1 MRYVDLIVRPAARDI
16 AYLRSTVVRSIRE
29 SLQNRGYVEVET
41 PILQLVHGGANA
53 RPFQTHINAYDLELS
68 LRIATELHLKRLV
81 VGGMEQVFEL
91 GRQFRNEG
99 ADSSHNPEF
108 TSLEVYG
115 TYNDYVSM
123 RILTQELIKEAAVAV
138 YGRPVARRPRPD
150 GTIEEFDLSGD
161 WPAIPICTA
170 VSTALGEEV
179 STATSLEPSCSGTP
193 APSGSTS
200 TRASPGARCSRSS
213 TASCAR
219 GRRRPRCSTPTSR
232 ATPRR

>member
-29 SLQNRGYVEVET
+29 SLQTRGYVEVET

-138 YGRPVARRPRPD
+138 FGRPGRPAAAGRREHR
-150 GTIEEFDLSGD
+150 
-161 WPAIPICTA
+161 
-170 VSTALGEEV
+170 
-179 STATSLEPSCSGTP
+179 
-193 APSGSTS
+193 
-200 TRASPGARCSRSS
+200 
-213 TASCAR
+213 R
-219 GRRRPRCSTPTSR
+219 GRPLR
-232 ATPRR
+232 